1 MSLEVDAMEFGVVLQ
16 GVYAPERFRSL
27 AAEIEGLG
35 YTHLWVTDSSLH
47 ARDVYLYLT
56 IAGTATERLTL
67 GTAVTNPLTR
77 HPAIT
82 ANAAATLAAI
92 APGRVILGMGAGD
105 RPLQA
110 LGMEPAKPAVVRK
123 TIEVCRALL
132 AGEHVTARVGGVS
145 LQDAY
150 LHQPCEIPPPIWL
163 AASGP
168 QMLRLA
174 GAAADGVIIL
184 AGLFPAGIAYA
195 LRHVNDGRSGE
206 KGRADGGG
214 FGCTVFMYGSMD
226 EEAGRAVEAARA
238 IAAWFPQTAP
248 HYCELAGMD
257 GELMALV
264 RARYEGGEF
273 QEAKAAAA
281 LIPADLVQRLV
292 LAGGR
297 QYTIGKVEM
306 LAAQGV
312 RNVGIF
318 PLGDD
323 RLGMVR
329 EFARQ
334 VMPAFRSAR
343 ERS

>member
-1 MSLEVDAMEFGVVLQ
+1 MEFGVVLQ
-16 GVYAPERFRSL
+16 GVYAPGTFRSL

-47 ARDVYLYLT
+47 ARDAYVYLTL
-56 IAGTATERLTL
+56 AATATERLTL

-77 HPAIT
+77 HPAIS

-92 APGRVILGMGAGD
+92 APRRVILGMGAGD

-110 LGMEPAKPAVVRK
+110 LGLEPAKPAVVRK

-132 AGEHVTARVGGVS
+132 AGDHVTTRAGEVS

-150 LHQPCEIPPPIWL
+150 LHQPCDIPPPIWL

-184 AGLFPAGIAYA
+184 AGLFPEGIAYA

-206 KGRADGGG
+206 KGPAEGGG

-226 EEAGRAVEAARA
+226 EDTERTVESARA

-257 GELMALV
+257 RDLIEQV
-264 RARYEGGEF
+264 RAHYEGGEF
-273 QEAKAAAA
+273 QEAKTAAA

-292 LAGGR
+292 LAGGQ
-297 QYTIGKVEM
+297 QYTIEKVEM

-329 EFARQ
+329 DFARQ
-334 VMPAFRSAR
+334 VMPAFHSAPGR
-343 ERS
+343 G